1 MPEDQKEYIPAT
13 VETTLPQA
21 VGKNTPA
28 DLLAIAVTQNADL
41 EKLSKLMDLQERWE
55 KNEARKKYI
64 KAMAAFKANPP
75 KIAKAIHVK
84 YMTKKGEVEYKHADL
99 AEAAMSI
106 GMALSEHGLSA
117 VWKTNQD
124 KSQISVTC
132 TITHVDGHSE
142 STTISAGPDTSGG
155 KNDLQAIGSTIT
167 YLQRYTLLTMTG
179 LAAMGEDDDGQSSE
193 PVEIISDDMQLTLA
207 TIASDAHVD
216 EKKFCQYFGITSFD
230 KLPLNRYGEAV
241 AMIQKKLAQT
251 EATKGADNAD
261 N

>member
-1 MPEDQKEYIPAT
+1 MSEDQKEYMP
-13 VETTLPQA
+13 VTTE
-21 VGKNTPA
+21 KNTPA
-28 DLLAIAVTQNADL
+28 DLLAIAVNQNADL
-41 EKLSKLMDLQERWE
+41 EKLSKLMDLQERWG

-75 KIAKAIHVK
+75 KIVKDMHVK
-84 YMTKKGEVEYKHADL
+84 YKTSKGETEYKHADL
-99 AEAAMSI
+99 AKVATSI

-117 VWKTNQD
+117 AWKTDQD

-142 STTISAGPDTSGG
+142 STTLSAGADTSGG
-155 KNDLQAIGSTIT
+155 KNNIQAIGSTIT

-179 LAAMGEDDDGQSSE
+179 LAAMGEDDDGQNSE

-251 EATKGADNAD
+251 EATKEAGNAD
-261 N
+261 NQGS